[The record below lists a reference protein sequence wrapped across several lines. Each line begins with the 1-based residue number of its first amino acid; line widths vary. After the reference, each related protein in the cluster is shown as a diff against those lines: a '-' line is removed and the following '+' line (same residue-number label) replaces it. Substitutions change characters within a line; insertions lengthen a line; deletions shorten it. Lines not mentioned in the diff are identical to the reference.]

1 MTTVGLAPEIKNLRY
16 LMSLENHVRARAS
29 GGGSEE
35 SQKNVSPSQDTAVAK
50 THARI
55 RGRRIL
61 GGLFGRDFGR
71 LIPLDGLLNLDE
83 AYAVVPGDREAFVE
97 AEARQVDASRLDHL
111 QDDRSALNLDCVAVH
126 NHLYVVGTFLL
137 GTRVSPLLLWIG
149 SVVGRM
155 GRPHFDFA
163 LSSRAGSG

>member
-1 MTTVGLAPEIKNLRY
+1 MP
-16 LMSLENHVRARAS
+16 
-29 GGGSEE
+29 
-35 SQKNVSPSQDTAVAK
+35 
-50 THARI
+50 
-55 RGRRIL
+55 
-61 GGLFGRDFGR
+61 
-71 LIPLDGLLNLDE
+71 
-83 AYAVVPGDREAFVE
+83 
-97 AEARQVDASRLDHL
+97 VDSITL

-163 LSSRAGSG
+163 LSSRAGRLSLRGGGRGRD

>member
-1 MTTVGLAPEIKNLRY
+1 M
-16 LMSLENHVRARAS
+16 
-29 GGGSEE
+29 
-35 SQKNVSPSQDTAVAK
+35 
-50 THARI
+50 
-55 RGRRIL
+55 
-61 GGLFGRDFGR
+61 
-71 LIPLDGLLNLDE
+71 
-83 AYAVVPGDREAFVE
+83 E
-97 AEARQVDASRLDHL
+97 AEARHVDASRLDHL

-163 LSSRAGSG
+163 LSSRAGRLSLRGGGRGRD